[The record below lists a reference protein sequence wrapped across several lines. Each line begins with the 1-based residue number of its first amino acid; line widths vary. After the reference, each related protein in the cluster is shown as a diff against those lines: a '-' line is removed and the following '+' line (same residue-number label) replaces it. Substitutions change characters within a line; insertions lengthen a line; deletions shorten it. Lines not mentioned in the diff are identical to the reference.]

1 MGRIKALKA
10 SVESQSKNLESK
22 QKSFDSG
29 VTTRIEVLDAQRDLY
44 LANRDLSNEYYQYIA
59 NQLRLKEQTSRLSKA
74 DLVYINEYLLETA
87 PLSQ

>member
-1 MGRIKALKA
+1 
-10 SVESQSKNLESK
+10 
-22 QKSFDSG
+22 
-29 VTTRIEVLDAQRDLY
+29 VLDAQRDLY